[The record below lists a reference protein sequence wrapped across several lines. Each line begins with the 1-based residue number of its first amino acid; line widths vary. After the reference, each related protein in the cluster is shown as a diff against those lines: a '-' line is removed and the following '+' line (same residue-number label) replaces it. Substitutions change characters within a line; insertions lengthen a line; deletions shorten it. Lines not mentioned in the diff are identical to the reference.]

1 MPESFSVSSQ
11 FDTTAVSSLPQ
22 VIAERNGPL
31 SLVAAGHL
39 PLWLPELKIPEGWI
53 LAGSG
58 GTPTTRMM
66 LRRLNIASNW
76 DGCEVIN
83 LYRVPGVVPQ
93 EVVFANADK
102 ALRECGARN
111 IHSAGID
118 TPPSYRTITVRVTGD
133 LIVEARPLWA
143 QYTYYVVESAAGTAL
158 IEQVIMVGLDAVE
171 RLRPDVETLTG
182 DLYRSLLNSIERGQ
196 AAHDGS
202 APQGAVTD
210 SLRGSYVDG
219 APTTKVASMSVIRVN
234 YVTDFY
240 YGAPAVVVTLDGAGV
255 EEMLAAVQAAV
266 TEGSSVLEHNGVIQE
281 FRLQPGAADIDMEPT
296 RIVWR
301 LDAAKV
307 TEIAE
312 YLETLRTPDPR
323 SVLSGHQYVDLV
335 RPIET
340 LILSRDE
347 YVDVVF
353 PWEQPGSNGTVPS
366 DP

>member
-93 EVVFANADK
+93 EVVFANADT

-347 YVDVVF
+347 YVEVNF
-353 PWEQPGSNGTVPS
+353 PWEQPARR
-366 DP
+366 